1 MGAGGV
7 NTTATQPTF
16 SAPRQSDA
24 IHGSANS
31 DALKPAPTWRDFTW
45 IDGQRYL
52 ITERQRV
59 DQWVPKPGQEGKRNP
74 EMLHVAFM
82 ACRVEVA

>member
-1 MGAGGV
+1 MIDRQNPDSPTSSANPAGGQSFL
-7 NTTATQPTF
+7 NGKQSFPKHEQ
-16 SAPRQSDA
+16 SA
-24 IHGSANS
+24 
-31 DALKPAPTWRDFTW
+31 WRDFTW
-45 IDGQRYL
+45 IDGVRYR

-74 EMLHVAFM
+74 DMLHVAFM